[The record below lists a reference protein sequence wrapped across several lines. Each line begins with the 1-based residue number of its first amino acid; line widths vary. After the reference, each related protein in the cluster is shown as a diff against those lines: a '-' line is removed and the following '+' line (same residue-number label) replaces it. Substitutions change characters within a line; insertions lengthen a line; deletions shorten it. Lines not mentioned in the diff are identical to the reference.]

1 MLTWGEFRTSQPEL
15 ARAGERLFYF
25 LPVPVGLGLLAT
37 TRADGG
43 PRVHPCCPLIVGNH
57 LLAFVVPSPKRR
69 DLHRD
74 GRYALHS
81 YPQAENED
89 AFYITGWA
97 RTVSDQELLS
107 AATTQY
113 LSERAWS
120 QPPDGF
126 DAQELFELLI
136 ERCLL
141 TRTTGHGDPRPRH
154 FVWLAADGEMRQ
166 R

>member
-1 MLTWGEFRTSQPEL
+1 MLTWGQFRTSQPEL
-15 ARAGERLFYF
+15 ADAGEKLFYF

-43 PRVHPCCPLIVGNH
+43 PRVHPCCPLITGNH
-57 LLAFVVPSPKRR
+57 LLAFVVPSPKRQ

-74 GRYALHS
+74 GRYALHC
-81 YPQAENED
+81 YPPAENED
-89 AFYITGWA
+89 AFYVTGRA
-97 RTVSDQELLS
+97 RIVSDQELLS
-107 AATTQY
+107 LARAQY
-113 LSERAWS
+113 FSERAWS

-126 DAQELFELLI
+126 DRQELFEFWI

-141 TRTTGHGDPRPRH
+141 TRTTGHGDAHPRH
-154 FVWLAADGEMRQ
+154 LIWSASDGAVRT